1 MSGFYFIYTIMVNF
15 GEQLATF
22 CAATFWSELD
32 VPQEK
37 DSLIEKVAADF
48 AQQPDVFRRAVDKQI
63 AKQAPM
69 EDDEVTTYISSVGEQ
84 VPEDSRRDVL
94 KMVIEMML
102 TTAEL
107 NEDTSATILFLCEAL
122 GLPLEIAMVETMAF
136 VKGNDVAVDNSEDV
150 VIVDRLSDIP
160 TDN

>member
-1 MSGFYFIYTIMVNF
+1 MFMVNF
-15 GEQLATF
+15 GEQLAAF

-37 DSLIEKVAADF
+37 DNLIEKVAADF
-48 AQQPDVFRRAVDKQI
+48 AQQPDAFRRAVDKQI

-69 EDDEVTTYISSVGEQ
+69 EDDEVTSYISSIGEQ

-102 TTAEL
+102 TTSEV
-107 NEDTSATILFLCEAL
+107 NEDSSATILFLCEAL
-122 GLPLEIAMVETMAF
+122 CLPLEIAMVETMAF
-136 VKGNDVAVDNSEDV
+136 VKGNDVNVDNSEEII
-150 VIVDRLSDIP
+150 IVDRLSDIP
-160 TDN
+160 SDN

>member
-1 MSGFYFIYTIMVNF
+1 MFFMLMINF
-15 GEQLATF
+15 GDQLAVF

-37 DSLIEKVAADF
+37 EDLVAKIAADF

-69 EDDEVTTYISSVGEQ
+69 EDDEVTSYIASVGEQ

-102 TTAEL
+102 TTADL
-107 NEDTSATILFLCEAL
+107 NEDSSATILFLCEAL

-136 VKGNDVAVDNSEDV
+136 VKGNDVVVDNKEDIV
-150 VIVDRLSDIP
+150 VVDRLSDIP

>member
-1 MSGFYFIYTIMVNF
+1 MTMINF
-15 GEQLATF
+15 GEQLAAF

-48 AQQPDVFRRAVDKQI
+48 AQQPDTFRRAVEKQI

-69 EDDEVTTYISSVGEQ
+69 EDDEVTDYMVSVGEQ
-84 VPEDSRRDVL
+84 VNEDSRRDIL
-94 KMVIEMML
+94 KMIIEMML
-102 TTAEL
+102 TTADL
-107 NEDTSATILFLCEAL
+107 NEDSSATILFLCEAL

-136 VKGNDVAVDNSEDV
+136 VKGNDVIVDNTEDV

-160 TDN
+160 SDN

>member
-1 MSGFYFIYTIMVNF
+1 MRMINF
-15 GEQLATF
+15 GEQLAAF

-37 DSLIEKVAADF
+37 EDLVEKVAVDF

-69 EDDEVTTYISSVGEQ
+69 EDDEVTDYMISVGSQ

-102 TTAEL
+102 STSEV
-107 NEDTSATILFLCEAL
+107 NEDSSATILFLCEAL
-122 GLPLEIAMVETMAF
+122 CLPLEIAMVETMAF
-136 VKGNDVAVDNSEDV
+136 VKGNDVAVDNNEDI

-160 TDN
+160 QDN

>member
-1 MSGFYFIYTIMVNF
+1 MIMINF
-15 GEQLATF
+15 GEQLAAF

-37 DSLIEKVAADF
+37 NDLVEKVAADF

-69 EDDEVTTYISSVGEQ
+69 EDDEVTEYLESVGKQ

-102 TTAEL
+102 TTSDV
-107 NEDTSATILFLCEAL
+107 NEDSSATILFICDAL

-136 VKGNDVAVDNSEDV
+136 VKNNDIDVDNKEDV

-160 TDN
+160 QDN

>member
-1 MSGFYFIYTIMVNF
+1 MMNF

-48 AQQPDVFRRAVDKQI
+48 AQQPDVFRRTVEKQI

-69 EDDEVTTYISSVGEQ
+69 EDDEVTDYMVSVGAQ
-84 VPEDSRRDVL
+84 VNEDSRRDIL

-102 TTAEL
+102 TTGEV

-122 GLPLEIAMVETMAF
+122 CLPLEIAMVETMAF
-136 VKGNDVAVDNSEDV
+136 VKGNDVTVDNSEEV
-150 VIVDRLSDIP
+150 IIVDKMSDIP
-160 TDN
+160 TEN

>member
-1 MSGFYFIYTIMVNF
+1 MMNF

-48 AQQPDVFRRAVDKQI
+48 AQQPDVFRRAVEKQI

-69 EDDEVTTYISSVGEQ
+69 EDDEVTDYMVSVGAQ
-84 VPEDSRRDVL
+84 VNEDSRRDIL

-102 TTAEL
+102 TTGEV

-122 GLPLEIAMVETMAF
+122 CLPLEIAMVETMAF
-136 VKGNDVAVDNSEDV
+136 VKGNDVTVDNSEEV
-150 VIVDRLSDIP
+150 IIVDKMSDIP
-160 TDN
+160 TKN

>member
-1 MSGFYFIYTIMVNF
+1 MIMLNF
-15 GEQLATF
+15 GEQLAAF

-37 DSLIEKVAADF
+37 DNMIEKVAVDF
-48 AQQPDVFRRAVDKQI
+48 AQQPDVFRRAVEKQI

-69 EDDEVTTYISSVGEQ
+69 EDDEVTDYMISVGEQ
-84 VPEDSRRDVL
+84 VSEDSRRDVL
-94 KMVIEMML
+94 KMVIEMIL
-102 TTAEL
+102 TTADV
-107 NEDTSATILFLCEAL
+107 NEDSSATILFLCEAL

-136 VKGNDVAVDNSEDV
+136 VKGNDVAVDNTEDV
-150 VIVDRLSDIP
+150 VIVDRISDIP

>member
-1 MSGFYFIYTIMVNF
+1 MTMINF
-15 GEQLATF
+15 GEQLAAF

-48 AQQPDVFRRAVDKQI
+48 AQQPDTFRRAVEKQI

-69 EDDEVTTYISSVGEQ
+69 EDDEVTDYMVSVGEQ
-84 VPEDSRRDVL
+84 VNEDSRRDIL
-94 KMVIEMML
+94 KMIIEMML

-107 NEDTSATILFLCEAL
+107 NEDSSATILFLCEAL

-136 VKGNDVAVDNSEDV
+136 VKGNDVIVDNTEDV

-160 TDN
+160 SDN

>member
-1 MSGFYFIYTIMVNF
+1 MNF

-48 AQQPDVFRRAVDKQI
+48 AQQPDVFRRTVEKQI

-69 EDDEVTTYISSVGEQ
+69 EDDEVTDYMVSVGAQ
-84 VPEDSRRDVL
+84 VNEDSRRDIL

-102 TTAEL
+102 TTGEV

-122 GLPLEIAMVETMAF
+122 CLPLEIAMVETMAF
-136 VKGNDVAVDNSEDV
+136 VKGNDVTVDNSEEV
-150 VIVDRLSDIP
+150 IIVDKMSDIP
-160 TDN
+160 TEN

>member
-1 MSGFYFIYTIMVNF
+1 MLNF
-15 GEQLATF
+15 GEQLAAF

-37 DSLIEKVAADF
+37 DDLIDKVAADF
-48 AQQPDVFRRAVDKQI
+48 AQQPDVFRRAVEKQI

-69 EDDEVTTYISSVGEQ
+69 EDDEVTDYMISVGEQ
-84 VPEDSRRDVL
+84 VAEDSRRDIL

-102 TTAEL
+102 TTADV
-107 NEDTSATILFLCEAL
+107 NEDSSATILFLCEAL

-136 VKGNDVAVDNSEDV
+136 VKGNDVTVDNSEDV

>member
-1 MSGFYFIYTIMVNF
+1 MMNF

-48 AQQPDVFRRAVDKQI
+48 AQQPDVFRRAVEKQI

-69 EDDEVTTYISSVGEQ
+69 EDDEVTDYMVSVGAQ
-84 VPEDSRRDVL
+84 VNEDSRRDIL

-102 TTAEL
+102 TTGEV

-122 GLPLEIAMVETMAF
+122 CLPLEIAMVETMAF
-136 VKGNDVAVDNSEDV
+136 VKGNDVTVDNSEEV
-150 VIVDRLSDIP
+150 IIVDKMSDIP
-160 TDN
+160 TEN

>member
-1 MSGFYFIYTIMVNF
+1 MVNF
-15 GEQLATF
+15 GEQLAAF

-37 DSLIEKVAADF
+37 DSLIEKIADDF
-48 AQQPDVFRRAVDKQI
+48 AQQPDTFRRAVEKQI

-69 EDDEVTTYISSVGEQ
+69 EDDEVTDYMISVGEQ
-84 VPEDSRRDVL
+84 VKEDSRRDIL

-102 TTAEL
+102 TTADL
-107 NEDTSATILFLCEAL
+107 NEDSSATILFLCEAL

-150 VIVDRLSDIP
+150 VVVDRLSDIP
-160 TDN
+160 SDN

>member
-1 MSGFYFIYTIMVNF
+1 MAFFYMRMINF
-15 GEQLATF
+15 GEQLAAF

-37 DSLIEKVAADF
+37 EDLVEKVAVDF

-69 EDDEVTTYISSVGEQ
+69 EDDEVTDYMISVGSQ

-102 TTAEL
+102 STSEV
-107 NEDTSATILFLCEAL
+107 NEDSSATILFLCEAL
-122 GLPLEIAMVETMAF
+122 CLPLEIAMVETMAF
-136 VKGNDVAVDNSEDV
+136 VKGNDVAVDNNEDI

-160 TDN
+160 QDN

>member
-1 MSGFYFIYTIMVNF
+1 MLMLNF
-15 GEQLATF
+15 GEQLAAF

-37 DSLIEKVAADF
+37 DNLIEKVAADF
-48 AQQPDVFRRAVDKQI
+48 AQQPDVFRRAVEKQI

-69 EDDEVTTYISSVGEQ
+69 EDDEVTDYMISVGEQ
-84 VPEDSRRDVL
+84 VAEDSRRDVL

-102 TTAEL
+102 TTADV
-107 NEDTSATILFLCEAL
+107 NEDSSATILFLCEAL

>member
-1 MSGFYFIYTIMVNF
+1 MPMLNF
-15 GEQLATF
+15 GEQLAAF

-37 DSLIEKVAADF
+37 DNLIEKVAEDF
-48 AQQPDVFRRAVDKQI
+48 AQQPDVFRRAVEKQI
-63 AKQAPM
+63 TKQAPM
-69 EDDEVTTYISSVGEQ
+69 EDDEVTTYIASVGEQ

-102 TTAEL
+102 TTADV
-107 NEDTSATILFLCEAL
+107 NEDSSATILFLCEAL

-136 VKGNDVAVDNSEDV
+136 VKGNDVAVDNTEDV

-160 TDN
+160 SDN

>member
-1 MSGFYFIYTIMVNF
+1 MTMINF
-15 GEQLATF
+15 GEQLAAF

-37 DSLIEKVAADF
+37 DNLIEKVATDF
-48 AQQPDVFRRAVDKQI
+48 AQQPDTFRRAVEKQI

-69 EDDEVTTYISSVGEQ
+69 EDDEVTEYMVSVGEQ
-84 VPEDSRRDVL
+84 VNEDSRRDIL

-102 TTAEL
+102 TTADL
-107 NEDTSATILFLCEAL
+107 NEDSSATILFLCEAL

-136 VKGNDVAVDNSEDV
+136 VKGNDVVVDNTEDV
-150 VIVDRLSDIP
+150 IIVDRLSDIP
-160 TDN
+160 SDN